1 MQLRLRSLI
10 APLAGIGALLLR
22 RFGSSPKAL
31 DTSFYMILLLASGV
45 FIWLSTTPFSQS
57 LLAASVALVFV
68 CALMEEVRREFG
80 VKDTEA
86 SRYADLILY
95 GGIIYYL
102 INGNYVNFYLS
113 QRFHLF
119 LGGALV
125 LGIYVLNKT
134 LELTVKGRRT
144 PGLEVPAERLLF
156 LTVFAVTGYNHRA
169 YEDFLLAGMALLTFL
184 LYAYSILLYTN
195 YRGFSVSTKRIRS
208 YLVRV
213 LGHYQGGVEKMKV
226 GGWMVYRF
234 LRSLLQTPPAK
245 VKSPGEASSSALSH
259 GYNFTVMV
267 LNAQEQPV
275 ADATVTMTGSDGAF
289 SDTKYTDHQGKC
301 VFSNLGEGQYTISV
315 EAEGLP
321 GRSYERYI
329 NMDSG
334 EVFRLHSALLDLSVV
349 VNDSRE
355 MRPIPDALVTLET
368 ADGETHERRTDNL
381 GVAYFDGLPGGYAT
395 LQVEAAGYVG
405 KTRRVDPATENM
417 VSVNMMRRQVME
429 VHGSLLVEYMEIGG
443 AEEAVGL
450 VVDAYREQG
459 GKLCLVSTSSL
470 LRNFAL
476 RGVETI
482 DFSSALPE
490 DIEIILGELP
500 SGGVMLFEAVTELIH
515 RLGLEEALRFME
527 KLLSFAREKEVSLV
541 AFINKGAHGERIA
554 AMFEEFFD
562 EVAEYVEGG
571 LVAKG
576 GVS

>member
-1 MQLRLRSLI
+1 M
-10 APLAGIGALLLR
+10 LR

-45 FIWLSTTPFSQS
+45 FIWLSTTPFSQN

-80 VKDTEA
+80 VKDTEV

-113 QRFHLF
+113 QRFHLI

-125 LGIYVLNKT
+125 LGLYVLNKT
-134 LELTVKGRRT
+134 LELTVKGERS

-184 LYAYSILLYTN
+184 LYAYSLLLYVN
-195 YRGFSVSTKRIRS
+195 YRGFSVSTRRIRS
-208 YLVRV
+208 YMARV
-213 LGHYQGGVEKMKV
+213 LSHYQGGVEKMKV
-226 GGWMVYRF
+226 GSWVVYRF
-234 LRSLLQTPPAK
+234 LRRLLQTPPPRVRSPEEAPA
-245 VKSPGEASSSALSH
+245 SPGVSH

-275 ADATVTMTGSDGAF
+275 ADAAVNITGSDGAF
-289 SDTKYTDHQGKC
+289 SDTKYTDRQGKC
-301 VFSNLGEGQYTISV
+301 VFSNLMEGQYTISV

-321 GRSYERYI
+321 GGSYERYI

-349 VNDSRE
+349 VNDGRE
-355 MRPIPDALVTLET
+355 MRPIADALVTLET
-368 ADGETHERRTDNL
+368 ADGEVHERRTDNL
-381 GVAYFDGLPGGYAT
+381 GVAYFDGLPGGYAA
-395 LQVEAAGYVG
+395 LRVEAPGYVG
-405 KTRRVDPATENM
+405 KTRRIDPATENM
-417 VSVNMMRRQVME
+417 VSINMMRRQVME
-429 VHGSLLVEYMEIGG
+429 VHGSLLVEYMEMRD
-443 AEEAVGL
+443 AEGAVGL
-450 VVDAYREQG
+450 VVDAYAEQG

-490 DIEIILGELP
+490 DIEIILGEMP
-500 SGGVMLFEAVTELIH
+500 SGGVMIFEAVTELIH
-515 RLGLEEALRFME
+515 RLGLEEALRFMD
-527 KLLSFAREKEVSLV
+527 KLLSFAREKDVSLV

-554 AMFEEFFD
+554 AMFEELFD